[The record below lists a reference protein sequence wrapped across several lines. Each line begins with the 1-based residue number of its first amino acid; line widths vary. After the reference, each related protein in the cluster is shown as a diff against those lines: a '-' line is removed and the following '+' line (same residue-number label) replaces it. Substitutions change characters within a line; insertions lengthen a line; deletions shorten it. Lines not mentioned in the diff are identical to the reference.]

1 MFEQLLEQKVRTL
14 RAFTLD
20 HGRQGVHPFTRFLLI
35 FVLGDIG
42 RGRLKIFRTS
52 LLGVGSHV
60 CLLLKNLIFS
70 DGFVYDESY
79 RASIHASNL
88 FPIWVVT

>member
-1 MFEQLLEQKVRTL
+1 MFEQLLEQKVGTL

-42 RGRLKIFRTS
+42 RSRLKIFRTS
-52 LLGVGSHV
+52 LLWVGSHV

-70 DGFVYDESY
+70 DGFVYGESY
-79 RASIHASNL
+79 RSSIHASNL